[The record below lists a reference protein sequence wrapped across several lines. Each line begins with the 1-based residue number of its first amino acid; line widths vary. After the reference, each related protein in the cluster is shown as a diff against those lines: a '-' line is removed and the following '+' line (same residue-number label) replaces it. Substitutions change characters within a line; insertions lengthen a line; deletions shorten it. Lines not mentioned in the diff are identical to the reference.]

1 MRFCLID
8 RILEM
13 EEGTSISA
21 IKNLSMAEEYLQD
34 HFPGFPVIPGVLM
47 VEAMVQ
53 TSAWLLRQSSDFQ
66 YSTILLKQAKALKFN
81 HFLEP
86 GKTLT
91 ISSRLQGT
99 EGREATFK
107 AAGTIDGTS
116 CVSARL
122 VLKQFNL
129 ADQNP
134 SLADSDR
141 RSIEHFKGL
150 FHQLWRPESSAN

>member
-8 RILEM
+8 RITEI
-13 EEGTSISA
+13 EEGKSISA

-53 TSAWLLRQSSDFQ
+53 TSAWLLRQKSDFR
-66 YSTILLKQAKALKFN
+66 YSTILLKQAKAMKFN

-91 ISSRLQGT
+91 ISSQLHSE
-99 EGREATFK
+99 EGQEATFK
-107 AAGTIDGTS
+107 ASGAIDGTS
-116 CVSARL
+116 AVSARL

-134 SLADSDR
+134 SLAGADQ
-141 RSIEHFKGL
+141 RSLEYLRGL
-150 FHQLWRPESSAN
+150 FQQLWKQK